1 MQDEKNKKYFSTRD
15 LYLATTLITL
25 RFYMVGV
32 DYQVEGDRRLPVGYF
47 KFDDTSDLQ
56 DAIKKYKQGLIS
68 IEPRAFITNLRS
80 LKAEV
85 NNVYKN
91 PNSEFNPEG

>member
-1 MQDEKNKKYFSTRD
+1 MQDEKKPKTFSTRD

-47 KFDDTSDLQ
+47 KFEDTEDLQ
-56 DAIKKYKQGLIS
+56 DAIKKFKQGLIAV
-68 IEPRAFITNLRS
+68 EPRAFVTNLRS

-91 PNSEFNPEG
+91 PDSEFNPAS